1 MDWFAPID
9 LYCERTAPG
18 LLNEP
23 LNATSNL
30 AFFLAAALAT
40 RAAARDPNARHDG
53 FLWLLIAL
61 VYLIGAGST
70 AFHTFANRWSL
81 IADVAPITAFIYAFF
96 LYAMRRFVGVSWL
109 AAILATAAFFAASWA
124 FAAAVPS
131 GTLNGS
137 VAYLPAFAGLVGLGA
152 YLFSQAF
159 PAGRFLI
166 AAAAVFLVSLTARTI
181 DLMVCTCLP
190 SGTHWAW
197 HALNAIVLFLAL
209 RSALRYGRSP
219 HERSGAEGGRRDMRD
234 DRARR

>member
-23 LNATSNL
+23 LNASSNL
-30 AFFLAAALAT
+30 AFFIAAIVAT
-40 RAAARDPNARHDG
+40 RIAKRDSNARADG

-61 VYLIGAGST
+61 VYVIGAGST

-81 IADVAPITAFIYAFF
+81 VADVAPITAFIYAFF
-96 LYAMRRFVGVSWL
+96 LYAMRRFVGLSWL
-109 AAILATAAFFAASWA
+109 ASIIATAAFFAASYV
-124 FAAAVPS
+124 FATVIPA

-152 YLFSQAF
+152 YLFAHAF
-159 PAGRFLI
+159 PTGRWLI

-197 HALNAIVLFLAL
+197 HVLNSVVLFLAL
-209 RSALRYGRSP
+209 TSAIRFGNGLAKTSP
-219 HERSGAEGGRRDMRD
+219 SA
-234 DRARR
+234 